1 MMKSLLDFFI
11 NIGKLKEKPR
21 RGWLLYGIQNPETTA
36 DHLFRSAILGWIL
49 NKSKGL
55 DEEQLLKTLLLHD
68 LFEVYVS
75 DMTPYDPLI
84 PQDLSKKSNLEKIK
98 EILKR
103 KPPFSLREK
112 KKIEAKRY
120 QEELKGLEKLIAKL
134 PQELKQEIKDLWV
147 SYRTK
152 KTEVGK
158 FAWQVGKLESF
169 LQALEYWKNEDK
181 IQLPLWRK
189 WVREV
194 IRDKTLVKFRNI
206 TEMLLCGPKPKR
218 KRHQSSM
225 DGLFW
230 FFKEIGKLKFI
241 QRRGWVFR
249 GVKNAETVSQHTF
262 HMTIMAWLLGQRKGL
277 NTKRV
282 IKIALAH
289 DLCEVYAGDQTPYDP
304 ILLTND
310 SAVSDLFTKPPR
322 ISQTKRLEWL
332 LKKRNT
338 EWQAIVKL
346 TSHLPKNLQEEII
359 NLWVDFEEGLSKE
372 GRFVAQVD
380 KIANLVQAIEY
391 FKRDKKFP
399 IMPWWIEIKERVD
412 DPLLLKFV
420 DELDRYFSKEFKSF
434 KK

>member
-1 MMKSLLDFFI
+1 MKSLLDFFI

-21 RGWLLYGIQNPETTA
+21 RGWLFYGIKNPETTA
-36 DHLFRSAILGWIL
+36 DHLFRSAILGWVL

-55 DEEQLLKTLLLHD
+55 DEEKLLKTLLLHD
-68 LFEVYVS
+68 IFEVYVIDETS
-75 DMTPYDPLI
+75 YDPLI
-84 PQDLSKKSNLEKIK
+84 PQNLSKKSNLEKVK
-98 EILKR
+98 ELLTG

-112 KKIEAKRY
+112 REMERKRY

-134 PQELKQEIKDLWV
+134 PQRFKQEIRELWV

-158 FAWQVGKLESF
+158 FAWQIDKLESF
-169 LQALEYWKNEDK
+169 LQALEYWQKEDK
-181 IQLPLWRK
+181 IQLPLLRRWS
-189 WVREV
+189 REV
-194 IRDKTLVKFRNI
+194 IRDKLLTKFRN
-206 TEMLLCGPKPKR
+206 TAETLLCARSHKR
-218 KRHQSSM
+218 KTKESQIEEIV
-225 DGLFW
+225 W
-230 FFKEIGKLKFI
+230 FLREIGKLKFL
-241 QRRGWVFR
+241 QRKGWVFR

-262 HMTIMAWLLGQRKGL
+262 WMTIMAWFLGEKKGL

-304 ILLTND
+304 ILLTN
-310 SAVSDLFTKPPR
+310 SNAKELVKKPPR
-322 ISQTKRLEWL
+322 MPQGKRLEWL
-332 LKKRNT
+332 LKKRTT

-346 TSHLPKNLQEEII
+346 TSHLPKNLRDEII

-372 GRFVAQVD
+372 GRFIAQVD

-399 IMPWWIEIKERVD
+399 IMPWWIEIKERID

-420 DELDRYFSKEFKSF
+420 DELDRYFSEEVKSS

>member
-1 MMKSLLDFFI
+1 MKSLLDFFI

-21 RGWLLYGIQNPETTA
+21 RGWLLYGIKNPETTA

-55 DEEQLLKTLLLHD
+55 DEEKLLKTLLLHD
-68 LFEVYVS
+68 ISEVYVS
-75 DMTPYDPLI
+75 DRTPYDPLI

-112 KKIEAKRY
+112 KKIEAKHY
-120 QEELKGLEKLIAKL
+120 QEELKGLERLIAKL
-134 PQELKQEIKDLWV
+134 PQELKQEIRELWV

-158 FAWQVGKLESF
+158 FAWQIGKLESF
-169 LQALEYWKNEDK
+169 LQALEYWKKEDK
-181 IQLPLWRK
+181 IQLPLWRR
-189 WVREV
+189 WSREV
-194 IRDKTLVKFRNI
+194 IRDKLLTKFRN
-206 TEMLLCGPKPKR
+206 TAETLLCDRAHKR
-218 KRHQSSM
+218 KTKESQIE
-225 DGLFW
+225 GIFW
-230 FFKEIGKLKFI
+230 FLREIGKLKFL
-241 QRRGWVFR
+241 QRKGWVFR
-249 GVKNAETVSQHTF
+249 GIKNAETVSQHTF
-262 HMTIMAWLLGQRKGL
+262 CMTIMAWLLGKKKGL

-304 ILLTND
+304 ILLTNNN
-310 SAVSDLFTKPPR
+310 AVSELFTKPPR
-322 ISQTKRLEWL
+322 MSQAKRLEWL
-332 LKKRNT
+332 LEKRNT

-346 TSHLPKNLQEEII
+346 TSHLPKNLQDEVI

-391 FKRDKKFP
+391 FKKDKKFP
-399 IMPWWIEIKERVD
+399 IMPWWIEIKERID

-420 DELDRYFSKEFKSF
+420 DELDRYFSKELKPS